1 MILNCKKKP
10 VIIQAVQWN
19 GYNKDEILS
28 FAGDKTRFISV
39 DSNDFPVLF
48 IKTLEGDMRA
58 QIGDYILCGVRGE
71 FYPCDRE
78 IFEEVYEVVE

>member
-1 MILNCKKKP
+1 MIINCKKKP

-19 GYNKDEILS
+19 GYNIEEITS
-28 FAGDKTRFISV
+28 FTENNARFIAVEAS
-39 DSNDFPVLF
+39 DLPVLF

-58 QIGDYILCGVRGE
+58 QVGDYVLRGVRGE
-71 FYPCDRE
+71 FYPCDRS

>member
-1 MILNCKKKP
+1 MIINCKKKP

-19 GYNKDEILS
+19 GYNVDEITS
-28 FAGDKTRFISV
+28 FTENNARFITT
-39 DSNDFPVLF
+39 DTGDTPVLF

-58 QIGDYILCGVRGE
+58 QIGDYILRGIRGE
-71 FYPCDRE
+71 FYPCDRG